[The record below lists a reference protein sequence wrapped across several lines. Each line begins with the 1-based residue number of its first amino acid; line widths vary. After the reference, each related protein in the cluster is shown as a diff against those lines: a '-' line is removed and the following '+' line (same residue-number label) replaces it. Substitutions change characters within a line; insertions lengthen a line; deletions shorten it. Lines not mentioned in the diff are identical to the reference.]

1 MPVGVAFIFRWTG
14 DCSGGQFA
22 TDSFG
27 KQASR
32 PQKKFGGGSV
42 TTNIDGAWELPHEF
56 RQMQETARR
65 FMRERV
71 IPAEKPLP
79 HDAIALPDA
88 VLKPLQ
94 EEAKKLGFWHVE
106 SPAEWGGAGLNLLG
120 QAVVAEESSQCKM
133 GLYIAACHAFGWDP
147 PNAIFLGRKDQIEKY
162 AVPTMAA
169 GGKTFVAISEP
180 SGGSDP

>member
-1 MPVGVAFIFRWTG
+1 MRRGHFWRAGGLRPGPVRNRLLRQTG
-14 DCSGGQFA
+14 IVPAKEIGSG
-22 TDSFG
+22 
-27 KQASR
+27 R
-32 PQKKFGGGSV
+32 V
-42 TTNIDGAWELPHEF
+42 TTNSDGAWELPHEF

-79 HDAIALPDA
+79 HDAIALPDE

-133 GLYIAACHAFGWDP
+133 EI
-147 PNAIFLGRKDQIEKY
+147 GR
-162 AVPTMAA
+162 AHV
-169 GGKTFVAISEP
+169 
-180 SGGSDP
+180 